1 MICPLSAEN
10 RCNPVS
16 VELLQCA
23 ENSGNGSQIAAVIP
37 DGLNSLVQCQACG
50 HGRGQDDDILI
61 PNHGKY
67 VLLEYHL
74 AVAVELR
81 SHDVDSL
88 MGIHR
93 ENTGAG
99 QFLSQETA
107 HDLGSLKTYNGI
119 YHRVIEE
126 QPRQAPCYLL
136 GLAEPGL

>member
-1 MICPLSAEN
+1 M
-10 RCNPVS
+10 
-16 VELLQCA
+16 
-23 ENSGNGSQIAAVIP
+23 
-37 DGLNSLVQCQACG
+37 
-50 HGRGQDDDILI
+50 
-61 PNHGKY
+61 
-67 VLLEYHL
+67 
-74 AVAVELR
+74 
-81 SHDVDSL
+81 
-88 MGIHR
+88 